1 MARYLDDNISPD
13 DITADNIYYYDKN
26 TTDVIN
32 QIQFVDMANFSSGV
46 TGLSG
51 YKQHSLQIRHLKD
64 TLENRPSTAEAG
76 AVFFIKEI

>member
-46 TGLSG
+46 AGLSG
-51 YKQHSLQIRHLKD
+51 YKQNSLQTRHMKE